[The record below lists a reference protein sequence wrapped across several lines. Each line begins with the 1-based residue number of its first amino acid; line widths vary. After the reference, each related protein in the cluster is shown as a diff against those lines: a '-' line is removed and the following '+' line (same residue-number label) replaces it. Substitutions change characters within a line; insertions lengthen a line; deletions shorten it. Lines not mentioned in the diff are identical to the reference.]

1 MYGLL
6 SVKEA
11 IPTYHKQVAGSID
24 LSRISQPSSNPRER
38 LRQMQAMAKAHDA
51 LAASAPELPDPDSL
65 VPIVLAMDDLKRS
78 ISDAKTA
85 VESSL
90 GQLQS
95 LENQVRS
102 DEASLTDADAVAGAI
117 ESRMAK
123 LQTAQDERVSKP
135 PEDLARD
142 MLRTKQQRKKLYK
155 TESKNIRKALEKFIQ
170 DHLGA
175 MIAAE
180 ELGGPVAGELDGI
193 DQDVLSAG
201 FSTQG
206 RPVNTKDVNR
216 ATSAAKRQQRLDE
229 IWGAQSGNAPTTEQ
243 QAACEQ
249 LSTLMDDLI
258 MALSGSSESGIYVE
272 LERDSAA
279 ARFLVRAKVAQY
291 HPKDA
296 RKLRLIDFGRELDD

>member
-1 MYGLL
+1 
-6 SVKEA
+6 
-11 IPTYHKQVAGSID
+11 
-24 LSRISQPSSNPRER
+24 
-38 LRQMQAMAKAHDA
+38 MQAMAKAYDT
-51 LAASAPELPDPDSL
+51 LAASAPELPEPASL

-78 ISDAKTA
+78 ISDAKNA
-85 VESSL
+85 IESSL

-102 DEASLTDADAVAGAI
+102 DEVSLTDADALAVAI

-142 MLRTKQQRKKLYK
+142 MLRMKQQRKKLHK
-155 TESKNIRKALEKFIQ
+155 TESKNIRKALKKFIQ

-193 DQDVLSAG
+193 DQDMLSAG

-206 RPVNTKDVNR
+206 KPVNTKDANR

-229 IWGAQSGNAPTTEQ
+229 IWGLQSGSAPTTEQ

-249 LSTLMDDLI
+249 LSTLIDDLI